1 MRRFMKHWQSLPA
14 RNRVGA
20 ILSFVGLIVTIVA
33 LVFQISDLLAGVHDA
48 VPTRIPATDQPA
60 TNLPVLLRD
69 RPDL

>member
-1 MRRFMKHWQSLPA
+1 MHRFMKHWQSLPA

-33 LVFQISDLLAGVHDA
+33 LVFQIGNLVAGVHDTA
-48 VPTRIPATDQPA
+48 PPTRQPS